1 MPGLPLPAT
10 ATVKD
15 TLRRQ
20 QQRQQRQRPQQR
32 PPHRTLTGA
41 AILAGQRPGHEEEDH
56 PVPPVDA
63 PPLDAPPVEEQ
74 ALEEQALEVALDGIE
89 HAADVCERAYN
100 EYNSARAASVVAKH
114 EWQRANREVDD
125 RKQRR
130 SDAQRAWAREMS
142 NGKQNGKD
150 PINLDEWVQE
160 RDGFTGR
167 TEWVNVNTQERQ
179 TMKPKE
185 TSAVGGA
192 FNDVAKEKFHEAVAS
207 EEDAVAYMTTKKVQ
221 WGAAKERAVVAEE
234 AMVVAKERLREVSLH
249 VLPNIAEERA
259 EENLP
264 LPSAVDH
271 EGWAERR
278 RRQGGGEGKEGEEGK
293 RGGGLGR
300 EMSMSQEE
308 RDYEKQMGEE
318 MKAQVVS
325 IHQEDQ
331 SISDWAARAAK
342 LSLKKHIVL
351 GKDGAI
357 TSST

>member
-20 QQRQQRQRPQQR
+20 QQRQQRQR

-63 PPLDAPPVEEQ
+63 PPLDAPP
-74 ALEEQALEVALDGIE
+74 LEEQALEVALDGIE

-179 TMKPKE
+179 TMKPKAAE
-185 TSAVGGA
+185 EEAGGA
-192 FNDVAKEKFHEAVAS
+192 FNDVTKETFHEAVAS

-221 WGAAKERAVVAEE
+221 WGAAEDRAVVAEE

-278 RRQGGGEGKEGEEGK
+278 RRQGGGEGKSV
-293 RGGGLGR
+293 GR

-308 RDYEKQMGEE
+308 RDYEKHWEE
-318 MKAQVVS
+318 EMTQMKAQVVS

>member
-1 MPGLPLPAT
+1 
-10 ATVKD
+10 
-15 TLRRQ
+15 
-20 QQRQQRQRPQQR
+20 
-32 PPHRTLTGA
+32 
-41 AILAGQRPGHEEEDH
+41 LAGQRPGHEEEDH

-63 PPLDAPPVEEQ
+63 PPLDAPP
-74 ALEEQALEVALDGIE
+74 LEEQALEVALDGIE

-179 TMKPKE
+179 TMKPK
-185 TSAVGGA
+185 AAAAAAGGA
-192 FNDVAKEKFHEAVAS
+192 FNDAAKETFHEAVAS

-234 AMVVAKERLREVSLH
+234 AMVVAKERLRDVSLH

-278 RRQGGGEGKEGEEGK
+278 RRQGGGEGKSV
-293 RGGGLGR
+293 GR

-308 RDYEKQMGEE
+308 RDYEKHWEE
-318 MKAQVVS
+318 EMTQMKAQVVS